1 MIVVLRRT
9 VVGGDD
15 WHFENLNRSHHQ
27 SPLTS
32 SGSIDFV
39 DDFRSVKRGRGKGEG
54 KGEGEGEGEGEG
66 KGEGKSFL
74 LLYMAETW
82 IISGYE

>member
-1 MIVVLRRT
+1 MIIHVIVVLRRT

-15 WHFENLNRSHHQ
+15 WHFENLSRSHHQ

-39 DDFRSVKRGRGKGEG
+39 DDFRSVKRGRGKGRGRGRERG
-54 KGEGEGEGEGEG
+54 RERASCYFIWQKLG
-66 KGEGKSFL
+66 
-74 LLYMAETW
+74 
-82 IISGYE
+82 

>member
-1 MIVVLRRT
+1 MVLRRT

-15 WHFENLNRSHHQ
+15 WHFDNLSRSHHQ

-39 DDFRSVKRGRGKGEG
+39 DDFHSVKRGRGKREGGRGGGGGG
-54 KGEGEGEGEGEG
+54 KGGG
-66 KGEGKSFL
+66 KEL
-74 LLYMAETW
+74 LVTLY
-82 IISGYE
+82 GRNLDNLRL

>member
-15 WHFENLNRSHHQ
+15 WHFDNFSRSHHQ

-39 DDFRSVKRGRGKGEG
+39 DDFHSVKRGRGKGRG
-54 KGEGEGEGEGEG
+54 RGEG

>member
-9 VVGGDD
+9 VIGGDD
-15 WHFENLNRSHHQ
+15 WHFENLSRSHHQ

-39 DDFRSVKRGRGKGEG
+39 DDFRSVKRGRGEG
-54 KGEGEGEGEGEG
+54 RGRGRGRERRRERASCYFIWQKLG
-66 KGEGKSFL
+66 
-74 LLYMAETW
+74 
-82 IISGYE
+82 

>member
-15 WHFENLNRSHHQ
+15 WHFENLSRSHHQ

-54 KGEGEGEGEGEG
+54 EGEGEGEG
-66 KGEGKSFL
+66 KGEGRSFL
-74 LLYMAETW
+74 LLHMAETW

>member
-1 MIVVLRRT
+1 MVLRRT
-9 VVGGDD
+9 VVGDDD
-15 WHFENLNRSHHQ
+15 WHFENLSRSHHQ

-54 KGEGEGEGEGEG
+54 EGEGEGEG
-66 KGEGKSFL
+66 KGEGRSFL

>member
-1 MIVVLRRT
+1 MVLRRT

-15 WHFENLNRSHHQ
+15 WHFDNLSRSHHQ

-39 DDFRSVKRGRGKGEG
+39 DYFRSVKRGRGKREGGRGGGGGG
-54 KGEGEGEGEGEG
+54 KGGG
-66 KGEGKSFL
+66 KEL
-74 LLYMAETW
+74 LVTLY
-82 IISGYE
+82 GRNLDNLRL

>member
-9 VVGGDD
+9 VIGGDD
-15 WHFENLNRSHHQ
+15 WHFENLSRSHYQ

-39 DDFRSVKRGRGKGEG
+39 DDFRSVKRGRGKGRGRGRERG
-54 KGEGEGEGEGEG
+54 RERASCYFIWQKLG
-66 KGEGKSFL
+66 
-74 LLYMAETW
+74 
-82 IISGYE
+82 

>member
-39 DDFRSVKRGRGKGEG
+39 DDFRSVKRRRGKGEG
-54 KGEGEGEGEGEG
+54 RGRERGRG
-66 KGEGKSFL
+66 KGRGRGRERGRERASCYFIWQKL
-74 LLYMAETW
+74 
-82 IISGYE
+82 G

>member
-15 WHFENLNRSHHQ
+15 WHFENLSRSHHQ

-39 DDFRSVKRGRGKGEG
+39 DDFHSVKRGRGKGRG
-54 KGEGEGEGEGEG
+54 RGEG

>member
-15 WHFENLNRSHHQ
+15 WHFDNLSRSHHQ

-32 SGSIDFV
+32 SGSINFV
-39 DDFRSVKRGRGKGEG
+39 DDFRSVKRGRGKGRGRGRERGREG
-54 KGEGEGEGEGEG
+54 ASYYFIWQKLG
-66 KGEGKSFL
+66 
-74 LLYMAETW
+74 
-82 IISGYE
+82 

>member
-15 WHFENLNRSHHQ
+15 WHFENLSRSHHQ

-39 DDFRSVKRGRGKGEG
+39 DDFRSVKRGRGKREGGRGGGGGG
-54 KGEGEGEGEGEG
+54 KGGG
-66 KGEGKSFL
+66 KEL
-74 LLYMAETW
+74 LVTLY
-82 IISGYE
+82 GRNLDNLRL

>member
-15 WHFENLNRSHHQ
+15 WHFDNFSRSHHQ

-39 DDFRSVKRGRGKGEG
+39 DDFRSVKRGRGEG
-54 KGEGEGEGEGEG
+54 RGRERERGRERASCYFIWQKLG
-66 KGEGKSFL
+66 
-74 LLYMAETW
+74 
-82 IISGYE
+82 

>member
-1 MIVVLRRT
+1 MVLRRT

-15 WHFENLNRSHHQ
+15 WHFDNLSRSHHQ

-39 DDFRSVKRGRGKGEG
+39 DDFPSVKRGRGKREGGRGGGGGG
-54 KGEGEGEGEGEG
+54 KGGG
-66 KGEGKSFL
+66 KEL
-74 LLYMAETW
+74 LVTLY
-82 IISGYE
+82 GRNLDNLRL

>member
-1 MIVVLRRT
+1 MNVVLRRT

-15 WHFENLNRSHHQ
+15 WHFDNLSRSHHQ

-39 DDFRSVKRGRGKGEG
+39 DDFRSVKRGRGRGRGRGGGGGG
-54 KGEGEGEGEGEG
+54 KGGG
-66 KGEGKSFL
+66 KEL
-74 LLYMAETW
+74 LVTLY
-82 IISGYE
+82 GRNLDNLRL

>member
-15 WHFENLNRSHHQ
+15 WHFDNFSRSHHQ

-39 DDFRSVKRGRGKGEG
+39 DDFRSVKRGRGKGRGRGRERG
-54 KGEGEGEGEGEG
+54 RERASCYFIWQKLG
-66 KGEGKSFL
+66 
-74 LLYMAETW
+74 
-82 IISGYE
+82 

>member
-9 VVGGDD
+9 VIGGDD
-15 WHFENLNRSHHQ
+15 WHFENLSRSHHQ

-39 DDFRSVKRGRGKGEG
+39 DDFHSVKRGRGKGRG
-54 KGEGEGEGEGEG
+54 RGEG

>member
-15 WHFENLNRSHHQ
+15 WHFENLSRSHHQ

-39 DDFRSVKRGRGKGEG
+39 DDFRSVKRGRGRERG
-54 KGEGEGEGEGEG
+54 KGRGRGRERGREGASCYFIWQKLG
-66 KGEGKSFL
+66 
-74 LLYMAETW
+74 
-82 IISGYE
+82 

>member
-9 VVGGDD
+9 VIGGDD
-15 WHFENLNRSHHQ
+15 WHFENLSRSHHQ

-39 DDFRSVKRGRGKGEG
+39 DDFRSVKRGRGKGGGGGG
-54 KGEGEGEGEGEG
+54 KGGG
-66 KGEGKSFL
+66 KEL
-74 LLYMAETW
+74 LVTLY
-82 IISGYE
+82 GRNLDNLRL

>member
-15 WHFENLNRSHHQ
+15 WHFDNLSRSHHQ

-32 SGSIDFV
+32 SGSINFV
-39 DDFRSVKRGRGKGEG
+39 DDFRLVK
-54 KGEGEGEGEGEG
+54 KGEGEGGGGRGGGRGG
-66 KGEGKSFL
+66 KGGGKEL
-74 LLYMAETW
+74 LVTLY
-82 IISGYE
+82 GRNLDNLRL

>member
-15 WHFENLNRSHHQ
+15 WHFENLSRSHHQ
-27 SPLTS
+27 GQSTLLMTS
-32 SGSIDFV
+32 AQS
-39 DDFRSVKRGRGKGEG
+39 K
-54 KGEGEGEGEGEG
+54 GEGEGEG

>member
-1 MIVVLRRT
+1 MVLRRT

-15 WHFENLNRSHHQ
+15 WHFENLSRSHHQ

-54 KGEGEGEGEGEG
+54 EG
-66 KGEGKSFL
+66 KGEGRSFL

>member
-1 MIVVLRRT
+1 MNVVLRRT

-15 WHFENLNRSHHQ
+15 WYFDNLSRSHHQ

-39 DDFRSVKRGRGKGEG
+39 DDFHSVKRGRG

>member
-15 WHFENLNRSHHQ
+15 WYFDNLSRSHHQ

-39 DDFRSVKRGRGKGEG
+39 DDFRSVKRGRGEG
-54 KGEGEGEGEGEG
+54 RGRGRERGREGASCYFIWQKLG
-66 KGEGKSFL
+66 
-74 LLYMAETW
+74 
-82 IISGYE
+82 

>member
-9 VVGGDD
+9 VIGGDD
-15 WHFENLNRSHHQ
+15 WHFENLSRIHHQ

-39 DDFRSVKRGRGKGEG
+39 DDFRSVKRGRGEG
-54 KGEGEGEGEGEG
+54 RGRGRERGRERASCYFIWQKLG
-66 KGEGKSFL
+66 
-74 LLYMAETW
+74 
-82 IISGYE
+82 